1 MQLQLG
7 LLVDGSVV
15 TRTSHTDWKAVCDKL
30 LGLVPKII
38 FGGRI
43 EMA

>member
-7 LLVDGSVV
+7 LLVDGSVM
-15 TRTSHTDWKAVCDKL
+15 TGTSHTDWKAVCDKL
-30 LGLVPKII
+30 FGLVPKII
-38 FGGRI
+38 FGSRI